1 MKKPAKKMEAGKAD
15 MKKDSKMM
23 LAKKMA
29 SAKKSKGKPM
39 K

>member
-1 MKKPAKKMEAGKAD
+1 MKKPMMKMEAGKPD

-23 LAKKMA
+23 MAKKMA
-29 SAKKSKGKPM
+29 AKKSKGKM